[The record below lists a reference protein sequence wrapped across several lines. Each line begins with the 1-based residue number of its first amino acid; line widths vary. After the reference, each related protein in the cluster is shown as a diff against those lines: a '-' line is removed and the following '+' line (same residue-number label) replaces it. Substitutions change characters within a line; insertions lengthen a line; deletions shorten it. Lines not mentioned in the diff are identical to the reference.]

1 MMKKTFNTLI
11 ALAAFAI
18 GANAQNLQ
26 RLPNG
31 IQCQIIKQNPGEKIK
46 SSDVV
51 TFNVEQRT
59 EKDSLLFSSF
69 KMGQPV
75 KLQVQPS
82 RNVGDLMDVMPL
94 LAAGDSAIVKVPV
107 DSIFKGHEDQRPA
120 FLTAGSRILYKIKVE
135 KVQTLNEAMAERNA
149 TLNKAKAEE
158 GRQADAY
165 IRGHNLVVK
174 TTPSG
179 LRYFITKQGTGI
191 KPLSG
196 DSVKVNYAGRT
207 LDGKLFDTSIKS
219 VAAAAGTENPNRP
232 YEPIEFPVGMSKVI
246 RGWDE
251 GLLLLNEGT
260 KATFIIPSAL
270 GYGDQGS
277 GPGIPPFSTLLFDV
291 ELVKV
296 TPGKHFVAK
305 ASAKPATKRKTG
317 IVKKRTTV
325 KKKN

>member
-1 MMKKTFNTLI
+1 MKKTFYTLL
-11 ALAAFAI
+11 ALAAFAVN
-18 GANAQNLQ
+18 ANAQTTQ

-31 IQCQIIKQNPGEKIK
+31 VQCQVIKQNPGEKIK
-46 SSDVV
+46 QSDVV

-59 EKDSLLFSSF
+59 ESDSLLFSSF
-69 KMGQPV
+69 KMGQAV
-75 KLQVQPS
+75 KVQIQPS

-94 LAAGDSAIVKVPV
+94 LTAGDSAIVKVPV

-120 FLTAGSRILYKIKVE
+120 FLKAGGNIVYKVKVE
-135 KVQTLNEAMAERNA
+135 KVQTIAEAIAERNA
-149 TLNKAKAEE
+149 AMAKVKAQETMLAE
-158 GRQADAY
+158 AY
-165 IRGHNLVVK
+165 VKEHKLVMK

-179 LRYFITKQGTGI
+179 LRYVITQQGKGV

-219 VAAAAGTENPNRP
+219 VAAAAGVENPNRP
-232 YEPIEFPVGMSKVI
+232 YEPIAFPVGMSKVI

-270 GYGDQGS
+270 GYGEQGS
-277 GPGIPPFSTLLFDV
+277 GPGIPPFSTLVFDV

-296 TPGKHFVAK
+296 TPAK
-305 ASAKPATKRKTG
+305 RLASKATRVTAKKGRGAVT
-317 IVKKRTTV
+317 KKRNAV